1 MRRFKID
8 GLKGDEAYLRGQE
21 ARHALKVL
29 RLKKGDEIIVFD
41 GEGREF
47 LAVIEAASPTSVKL
61 RILEESKVN
70 RDSPLVST
78 LYMGITNK
86 VQKFELAVQ
95 KTTELGVTR
104 IVPVVCRRSS
114 TAQLI
119 KNWEGKLRR
128 WREIAVNAS
137 KQCGRS
143 ILPEILEPVR
153 VEEIEDSSELS
164 FVLWE
169 RGGKSLKNYQGYSAS
184 SVSFLV
190 GPEGGLE
197 REEIELLKVGRHF
210 RIGKCKLVV
219 GRNQR
224 ENQELLKRAKGG
236 ELILKVE
243 TAPSPVGL
251 LKCKGEEERE
261 VLETAASIVARY
273 SDAKEEPEVPVSVY
287 RNGKLI
293 EVLKVKPNFEARKY
307 QITL

>member
-143 ILPEILEPVR
+143 ILPEILEPV
-153 VEEIEDSSELS
+153 S
-164 FVLWE
+164 
-169 RGGKSLKNYQGYSAS
+169 GN
-184 SVSFLV
+184 
-190 GPEGGLE
+190 
-197 REEIELLKVGRHF
+197 
-210 RIGKCKLVV
+210 
-219 GRNQR
+219 
-224 ENQELLKRAKGG
+224 
-236 ELILKVE
+236 
-243 TAPSPVGL
+243 
-251 LKCKGEEERE
+251 
-261 VLETAASIVARY
+261 
-273 SDAKEEPEVPVSVY
+273 
-287 RNGKLI
+287 
-293 EVLKVKPNFEARKY
+293 
-307 QITL
+307 

>member
-197 REEIELLKVGRHF
+197 REEIELLKEKGF
-210 RIGKCKLVV
+210 KPIYLGKRIL
-219 GRNQR
+219 
-224 ENQELLKRAKGG
+224 RA
-236 ELILKVE
+236 
-243 TAPSPVGL
+243 
-251 LKCKGEEERE
+251 
-261 VLETAASIVARY
+261 ETAAIAGM
-273 SDAKEEPEVPVSVY
+273 A
-287 RNGKLI
+287 LI
-293 EVLKVKPNFEARKY
+293 QFLWGD
-307 QITL
+307 LG

>member
-8 GLKGDEAYLRGQE
+8 RVKNGEAYLRGQE

-41 GEGREF
+41 GEGKEY
-47 LAVIEAASPTSVKL
+47 LAVISAASPTSVKL
-61 RILEESKVN
+61 KILEETNVN
-70 RDSPLVST
+70 RDSPLNST

-86 VQKFELAVQ
+86 IQKLELAIQ

-114 TAQLI
+114 TAQLV

-137 KQCGRS
+137 KQCGRTV
-143 ILPEILEPVR
+143 IPEIAEPVR
-153 VEEIEDSSELS
+153 IEEIEDSSELS

-169 RGGKSLKNYQGYSAS
+169 KGGKSFKDYQSYSAS

-197 REEIELLKVGRHF
+197 KEEIE
-210 RIGKCKLVV
+210 
-219 GRNQR
+219 
-224 ENQELLKRAKGG
+224 
-236 ELILKVE
+236 ILKE
-243 TAPSPVGL
+243 
-251 LKCKGEEERE
+251 KGFKPIYLGKRI
-261 VLETAASIVARY
+261 LRAETAAIAGM
-273 SDAKEEPEVPVSVY
+273 A
-287 RNGKLI
+287 LI
-293 EVLKVKPNFEARKY
+293 QFIWGDLG
-307 QITL
+307 

>member
-8 GLKGDEAYLRGQE
+8 GVKNGEAYLRGQE

-41 GEGREF
+41 GEGKEY
-47 LAVIEAASPTSVKL
+47 LAVISAASPTSVKL
-61 RILEESKVN
+61 KILEEINVN
-70 RDSPLVST
+70 RDSPLNST

-86 VQKFELAVQ
+86 VQKLELAIQ

-128 WREIAVNAS
+128 WREIAVNAA
-137 KQCGRS
+137 KQCGRTV
-143 ILPEILEPVR
+143 IPEIEEPVR
-153 VEEIEDSSELS
+153 IEEIEDSSELS

-169 RGGKSLKNYQGYSAS
+169 KGGKSFKDYQNYSAS

-197 REEIELLKVGRHF
+197 KEEIE
-210 RIGKCKLVV
+210 
-219 GRNQR
+219 
-224 ENQELLKRAKGG
+224 
-236 ELILKVE
+236 ILKE
-243 TAPSPVGL
+243 
-251 LKCKGEEERE
+251 KGFKPIYLGKRI
-261 VLETAASIVARY
+261 LRAETAAIAGM
-273 SDAKEEPEVPVSVY
+273 A
-287 RNGKLI
+287 LI
-293 EVLKVKPNFEARKY
+293 QYIWGDLG
-307 QITL
+307 